1 MSPSGAVRAVG
12 ARVALAL
19 LAAGLLACEDPPPC
33 EAVPGHVCPL
43 VGTGEIGFNG
53 DGLPA
58 SRTDLYLPSAVRRGP
73 DDRIHLMD
81 FNSHRLRVVDD
92 EGLVRT
98 LVGNGVHAI
107 ADLGVPALETPLEN
121 PIDFR
126 FDAMGRLVLV
136 SYHDPRVLVLGDDGR
151 LHVLAGAEDAEVGAL
166 GNEGDGGPA
175 TQARFIQLDGIAI
188 APDDTIYVSDS
199 LANRVR
205 RIRGGIVDTVAGSGQ
220 AGYAGDGGPGVDA
233 ALSWPSALE
242 LDAAGNLYIAE
253 TRNHV
258 VRRLDADGT
267 IHTIAGDGT
276 AGFRGDGGPAAQARL
291 DQPYGLALGD
301 DGSLYVADRG
311 NFRVRRIAPDGTI
324 DTIAGTGEEG
334 LAGDGG
340 PATRARFGY
349 LARLALDDDGLLVTD
364 QSSSVARRIILP

>member
-1 MSPSGAVRAVG
+1 VSRRAAAPAIG
-12 ARVALAL
+12 TRLALAL
-19 LAAGLLACEDPPPC
+19 ASGLWACEDVPPC
-33 EAVPGHVCPL
+33 EAVPGHVCRI

-53 DGLPA
+53 DGEPA
-58 SRTDLYLPSAVRRGP
+58 LRTNLYLPSAVRRGP
-73 DDRIHLMD
+73 DDRIHVMD
-81 FNSHRLRVVDD
+81 FNSHRLRIVDD
-92 EGLVRT
+92 GGRVRT
-98 LVGNGVHAI
+98 VVGNGVHAL
-107 ADLGVPALETPLEN
+107 ADLGVPATGSPLEN

-126 FDAMGRLVLV
+126 FDARGRPVIL

-151 LHVLAGAEDAEVGAL
+151 LHRLAGAQDAEVGEL
-166 GNEGDGGPA
+166 GDEGDGGPA
-175 TQARFIQLDGIAI
+175 LQARFIQLDGLAI

-205 RIRGGIVDTVAGSGQ
+205 RIRGGIVDTVAGTGEK
-220 AGYAGDGGPGVDA
+220 GYAGDGGPGTEA

-258 VRRLDADGT
+258 VRRLAPDGT
-267 IHTIAGDGT
+267 LTTVAGTGT
-276 AGFRGDGGPAAQARL
+276 AGFAGDGGPATQARL
-291 DQPYGLALGD
+291 DQPYGLALGE

-324 DTIAGTGEEG
+324 TTLAGTGEEG
-334 LAGDGG
+334 LGGDGG

-349 LARLALDDDGLLVTD
+349 LGRLASDGEGLLVTD
-364 QSSSVARRIILP
+364 QSGSVARRITLP